1 MDGLFNKFGIYDF
14 MGIWGPGAILVT
26 YFMFTLHEPIR
37 GFFKLCGI
45 TNPGISSTNLLILLY
60 TAVAYTLGVTLHEL
74 GRRIANF
81 FDLFHANKVHDRSEI
96 KEKPCGIHTLK
107 SIQWEYQEKIARAI
121 PSDVY
126 KTMSFDKAI
135 SHLKYHNINTSRVD
149 TYHSIYAL
157 SRSLTLTFLI
167 HLFLSLIVLFRGFA
181 ISFWYFFID
190 TVLAYLFFI
199 RAYRYHY
206 FWVESVF
213 IQYYMHTRK
222 RKNVR
227 CKVAIGR

>member
-26 YFMFTLHEPIR
+26 YFTFTLHEPLHD
-37 GFFKLCGI
+37 FFGLCGI

-81 FDLFHANKVHDRSEI
+81 FNLFHANRVHDRDKI
-96 KEKPCGIHTLK
+96 GEKPCKLHTLK
-107 SIQWEYQEKIARAI
+107 CIQWDYQEKIARII
-121 PSDVY
+121 PVDVY
-126 KTMSFDKAI
+126 KAMSFDKAI
-135 SHLKYHNINTSRVD
+135 SYLKYHNINTSRVD

-157 SRSLTLTFLI
+157 SRSLTLTFFI
-167 HLFLSLIVLFRGFA
+167 HLLLSFIALIDGYT
-181 ISFWYFFID
+181 ISFWYFLMD
-190 TVLAYLFFI
+190 TVVAYLFFI
-199 RAYRYHY
+199 RTYRYHY

-213 IQYYMHTRK
+213 IQYYLHTRM
-222 RKNVR
+222 RKKVR
-227 CKVAIGR
+227 CKVSIDN